1 MPTAHVAQADTT
13 AHATDYPQWVI
24 VENAGTDAEDVW
36 SDHHTFKAALKEHNE
51 QVHHIPLHRQ
61 VIPWGARQNVEVV
74 HRADNWL
81 EWRWITV
88 K

>member
-36 SDHHTFKAALKEHNE
+36 SDHHTFKGSLQETENK
-51 QVHHIPLHRQ
+51 
-61 VIPWGARQNVEVV
+61 AR
-74 HRADNWL
+74 
-81 EWRWITV
+81 
-88 K
+88 